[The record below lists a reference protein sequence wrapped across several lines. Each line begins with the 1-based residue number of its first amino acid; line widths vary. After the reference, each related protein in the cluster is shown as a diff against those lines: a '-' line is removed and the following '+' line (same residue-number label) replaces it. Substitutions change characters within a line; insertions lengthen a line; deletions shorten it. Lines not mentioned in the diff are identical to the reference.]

1 MLSIKNPNIIEF
13 YRKNNINFEEDIELW
28 LNIRTH
34 IMNTLG
40 ENIDNGKNTLLIE
53 KIYNEMKEFTSQH
66 NKLGDKL
73 YSDLSKLINSN
84 VQQIRDICDIH
95 DKKVQEEFIENIVK
109 NNNYI
114 LDKVSPEI
122 KSIVG
127 DEFNKINDIIK
138 EEKNSDMCHL
148 SQIIEQKYN
157 YIFEKLYEM
166 SEKNKAIDLY
176 FERQL
181 CPSTKGDDGEKKLEP
196 ILHKTFPNYS
206 INKTASVGHSGD
218 FIISKKD
225 LRILIDTKDYQTN
238 IPKKEIKK
246 LADDMDSNDCHGIL
260 VSNNSGI
267 AEKDDFQ
274 INIHN
279 QDKIII
285 FLHNVNYSG
294 VKIKAAV
301 NMIEF
306 LNEHFFEDGSDFLEK
321 NETKVSLEF
330 IKNINEEYK
339 KFYNNKEKIINDM
352 KKFHK
357 NIIKDMEDLL
367 LPQLSIF
374 LSNKFEDTKKTERI
388 CEYCKVFK
396 WVNARSMA
404 AHQRSCKKKYYDNE
418 NKNILDLTNKNQC
431 IVIDTKQTEEET
443 QQNKVVHMDA

>member
-34 IMNTLG
+34 IMKTLG

-53 KIYNEMKEFTSQH
+53 KIYNEMKEFTSQQ

-138 EEKNSDMCHL
+138 EEKNSDMNQL
-148 SQIIEQKYN
+148 SQKIEQKYN

-339 KFYNNKEKIINDM
+339 KFYNNK
-352 KKFHK
+352 
-357 NIIKDMEDLL
+357 
-367 LPQLSIF
+367 
-374 LSNKFEDTKKTERI
+374 
-388 CEYCKVFK
+388 
-396 WVNARSMA
+396 
-404 AHQRSCKKKYYDNE
+404 
-418 NKNILDLTNKNQC
+418 
-431 IVIDTKQTEEET
+431 
-443 QQNKVVHMDA
+443 